1 MKQNRNLLNS
11 LLGSALALAMVS
23 TAVAQGMDGAAKV
36 IRVKGPA
43 RYTTGNNVWQPV
55 RPGDVLRAGTV
66 IQTSTEEGS
75 YVDLVL
81 GDGRAVVPQPATYRP
96 SIPNSLASSSMSFR
110 PSSEQNVV
118 RVWGNSALGIDK
130 LTAMQTGAETVYET
144 QLDLKQGRI
153 TGNVKKMSAASK
165 YEVKLPNGVAG
176 VRGTL
181 YDILA
186 IGIVK
191 VYIGSMV
198 VAWVDPKTQNVTT
211 QTVMGGQGYD
221 APNNQVSPLSP
232 AAMGELE
239 ELAGTLLITPGVSGP
254 TILASDLTVI
264 GMSPVGASPD
274 AVSDAINKMAR
285 VGPAPVTPGVAPAGH

>member
-1 MKQNRNLLNS
+1 MKQNRNLMNS
-11 LLGSALALAMVS
+11 LVGCAIALALVS
-23 TAVAQGMDGAAKV
+23 TAAAQGAMDGGAKV
-36 IRVKGPA
+36 VRVKGPA
-43 RYTTGNNVWQPV
+43 RFTTGNNVWQPMHV
-55 RPGDVLRAGTV
+55 GDVLRAGTV
-66 IQTSTEEGS
+66 VQTSTEDGS

-81 GDGRAVVPQPATYRP
+81 GDGNAAVPQPVNYRP
-96 SIPNSLASSSMSFR
+96 AIPNSMVSQMTFR

-118 RVWGNSALGIDK
+118 RVWANSAMGIDK
-130 LTAMQTGAETVYET
+130 LTGMQTGSDSVTET

-181 YDILA
+181 FDIQA

-211 QTVMGGQGYD
+211 QTVMGGQAYD
-221 APNNQVSPLSP
+221 APNNQVSPLS
-232 AAMGELE
+232 AATMSEFQGLS
-239 ELAGTLLITPGVSGP
+239 LALVGGTGATVTPVS
-254 TILASDLTVI
+254 LASDHTVV
-264 GMSPVGASPD
+264 GMSPVGANPSSIPT
-274 AVSDAINKMAR
+274 
-285 VGPAPVTPGVAPAGH
+285 PVDNGGGGAF

>member
-1 MKQNRNLLNS
+1 MKQNRNLMNS
-11 LLGSALALAMVS
+11 LIGCVLALALVS
-23 TAVAQGMDGAAKV
+23 TAAAQDGAAKV
-36 IRVKGPA
+36 VRVKGPA
-43 RYTTGNNVWQPV
+43 RFTTGNNVWQPLHA
-55 RPGDVLRAGTV
+55 GDVLRAGTV
-66 IQTSTEEGS
+66 VQTSTEEGS

-81 GDGRAVVPQPATYRP
+81 GDGNAAVPQPVTYHP
-96 SIPNSLASSSMSFR
+96 VIPNSMVSDMSFR

-118 RVWGNSALGIDK
+118 RIWANTALGIDK
-130 LTAMQTGAETVYET
+130 LTAMQTGADTVSET

-181 YDILA
+181 FDIQA

-211 QTVMGGQGYD
+211 QTVMGGQAYD
-221 APNNQVSPLSP
+221 APNNQISPLS
-232 AAMGELE
+232 AATMSELQA
-239 ELAGTLLITPGVSGP
+239 LSLSMLVGGGAVLP
-254 TILASDLTVI
+254 TSLASDHTVV
-264 GMSPVGASPD
+264 GMSPVGANPNT
-274 AVSDAINKMAR
+274 IPT
-285 VGPAPVTPGVAPAGH
+285 PAPVGGDF

>member
-1 MKQNRNLLNS
+1 MKHNRHLINS
-11 LLGSALALAMVS
+11 LVGCAIAMALVS
-23 TAVAQGMDGAAKV
+23 TVAAQGAMDAAAKV
-36 IRVKGPA
+36 VRVKGPA

-55 RPGDVLRAGTV
+55 RTGDVLRPGTV

-81 GDGRAVVPQPATYRP
+81 GDVNAAVPQPVTYRP
-96 SIPNSLASSSMSFR
+96 SVPDSLSSSSMSFR

-118 RVWGNSALGIDK
+118 RIWGNSAMGIDK
-130 LTAMQTGAETVYET
+130 LTSMQTGADMVTET

-181 YDILA
+181 FDIQA
-186 IGIVK
+186 VGIVK

-211 QTVMGGQGYD
+211 QTVMGGQAYD
-221 APNNQVSPLSP
+221 APNNQISPLSP
-232 AAMGELE
+232 ATMSEFQGLSVSM
-239 ELAGTLLITPGVSGP
+239 LVSPGAGIGSP
-254 TILASDLTVI
+254 TTLASDHTVV
-264 GMSPVGASPD
+264 GMSPVGANPNT
-274 AVSDAINKMAR
+274 I
-285 VGPAPVTPGVAPAGH
+285 PTPVNNGGGF

>member
-11 LLGSALALAMVS
+11 LVGCAIALALVS
-23 TAVAQGMDGAAKV
+23 TAMAQGMDGAAKV

-43 RYTTGNNVWQPV
+43 RYTTGNNVWQPLRV
-55 RPGDVLRAGTV
+55 GDVLRAGTV

-75 YVDLVL
+75 YADLVI
-81 GDGRAVVPQPATYRP
+81 GDANAAVPQPVTYKP
-96 SIPNSLASSSMSFR
+96 SIPDSIASSSMSFR

-118 RVWGNSALGIDK
+118 RVWANSALGIDK
-130 LTAMQTGAETVYET
+130 LTAMQTGAEMVTET

-181 YDILA
+181 FDIQA

-211 QTVMGGQGYD
+211 QTVMGGQAYD
-221 APNNQVSPLSP
+221 APSNQLTPLSP
-232 AAMGELE
+232 AAMSELE
-239 ELAGTLLITPGVSGP
+239 AVAGSLFVTETGAGAPSSS
-254 TILASDLTVI
+254 AFDHTVI
-264 GMSPVGASPD
+264 GMSPVGARLDSIPSPPVGG
-274 AVSDAINKMAR
+274 AVA
-285 VGPAPVTPGVAPAGH
+285 APR

>member
-11 LLGSALALAMVS
+11 LVGCALALALIS
-23 TAVAQGMDGAAKV
+23 TAAAQGAMDGAAKV
-36 IRVKGPA
+36 VRVKGPA
-43 RYTTGNNVWQPV
+43 RYTTGNNVWQPIRV
-55 RPGDVLRAGTV
+55 GDVLRPGTV
-66 IQTSTEEGS
+66 VQTSTEEGS

-81 GDGRAVVPQPATYRP
+81 GDGNAAVPQPVTYRP
-96 SIPNSLASSSMSFR
+96 GIPDSLAPSGLSFR

-118 RVWGNSALGIDK
+118 RVWANSALGIDK
-130 LTAMQTGAETVYET
+130 LTAMQTGADMVSET

-181 YDILA
+181 FDIQA

-211 QTVMGGQGYD
+211 QTVMGGQSYD
-221 APNNQVSPLSP
+221 APNNQISPLSP
-232 AAMGELE
+232 ASMGELE
-239 ELAGTLLITPGVSGP
+239 QLAMSLLVTPVSV
-254 TILASDLTVI
+254 TSTSLASDRTVV
-264 GMSPVGASPD
+264 GMSPVGANPNS
-274 AVSDAINKMAR
+274 I
-285 VGPAPVTPGVAPAGH
+285 PANNGF

>member
-1 MKQNRNLLNS
+1 MKQNRNLLHS
-11 LLGSALALAMVS
+11 LLGCAIALALVS
-23 TAVAQGMDGAAKV
+23 SAAAQGMDSAAKV

-43 RYTTGNNVWQPV
+43 RYTTGNNVWQPL
-55 RPGDVLRAGTV
+55 RPGDILRAGTV

-81 GDGRAVVPQPATYRP
+81 GDGKATVPQPVTYKP
-96 SIPNSLASSSMSFR
+96 SVPDSMAASSMSFR

-118 RVWGNSALGIDK
+118 RIWANTALGIDK
-130 LTAMQTGAETVYET
+130 LTAMQTGTETVSET

-181 YDILA
+181 FDIQA

-211 QTVMGGQGYD
+211 QTVMGGQSYD
-221 APNNQVSPLSP
+221 APNNQISPLTP
-232 AAMGELE
+232 AAMSELE
-239 ELAGTLLITPGVSGP
+239 ELAVTLLVSPAAGAP
-254 TILASDLTVI
+254 TTLASDHTVV
-264 GMSPVGASPD
+264 GMSPVGASP
-274 AVSDAINKMAR
+274 ATVEAAI
-285 VGPAPVTPGVAPAGH
+285 PAGGGPE

>member
-11 LLGSALALAMVS
+11 LVSSAIALALVS
-23 TAVAQGMDGAAKV
+23 TAVAQGVDGAAKV
-36 IRVKGPA
+36 VRVKGPA
-43 RYTTGNNVWQPV
+43 RYTIGNNVWQPV
-55 RPGDVLRAGTV
+55 GLGDVLRPGTV

-81 GDGRAVVPQPATYRP
+81 GDGRAAVAQPVIYKP
-96 SIPNSLASSSMSFR
+96 FIPDSMASSTISFR

-118 RVWGNSALGIDK
+118 RIWGNSAVGIDK
-130 LTAMQTGAETVYET
+130 LTTMQTGAETVSET

-181 YDILA
+181 FDIQA

-211 QTVMGGQGYD
+211 QTVMGGQAYD
-221 APNNQVSPLSP
+221 APSNQLTPISP
-232 AAMGELE
+232 AGMSELE
-239 ELAGTLLITPGVSGP
+239 ALALTLLVTPSTVAP
-254 TILASDLTVI
+254 TLQAYDHTVI
-264 GMSPVGASPD
+264 GLSPRGANPD
-274 AVSDAINKMAR
+274 TVSAAIT
-285 VGPAPVTPGVAPAGH
+285 GGD

>member
-11 LLGSALALAMVS
+11 LLGGAIALALVS
-23 TAVAQGMDGAAKV
+23 TAAAQGMDSAAKV

-55 RPGDVLRAGTV
+55 KPGDILRAGTV

-81 GDGRAVVPQPATYRP
+81 GDGKASVPQAVSYNI
-96 SIPNSLASSSMSFR
+96 SVPNSMAASSTSFR

-118 RVWGNSALGIDK
+118 RIWANSAMGIDK
-130 LTAMQTGAETVYET
+130 LTMMQTGAETVSET

-153 TGNVKKMSAASK
+153 TGSVKKMSAASK

-176 VRGTL
+176 VRGTV
-181 YDILA
+181 YDIQA

-211 QTVMGGQGYD
+211 QTVMGGQSYD
-221 APNNQVSPLSP
+221 APNNQISPLSP
-232 AAMGELE
+232 AAMSELE
-239 ELAGTLLITPGVSGP
+239 ETGATLLVSTGGGEAP
-254 TILASDLTVI
+254 TTLASDHTVI
-264 GMSPVGASPD
+264 GMSPIGANP
-274 AVSDAINKMAR
+274 ATVNAAI
-285 VGPAPVTPGVAPAGH
+285 PAGNQ